1 MALPA
6 PDAIICGV
14 GTDDTRE
21 VERIRA
27 SRLWE
32 RALTG
37 VASGAWH
44 LMQAGN
50 RLAPRTTSRP
60 RWAPPRETGAN
71 AQSRPA
77 LGLPRRTTSLCPN
90 CVHELRDRVSAGE
103 IGLQSLRRA
112 QPGEIP
118 ARILER
124 DGRIVMEKDCPV
136 HGHFEE
142 TLSTNP
148 ALTRRIERLFPGRD
162 LDSSAEPLHDHGPSS
177 IRYGRGGVL
186 TIDLTNRCD
195 MMCDPCF
202 MNANQVGYV
211 HELSFDEVRRL
222 IDNALTIRPK
232 RQISIQFSGGEPTLS
247 PILLD
252 AIAYARKAGYTSVQV
267 ATNGIRFAQDAGYA
281 RAAAEAGLRIAYLQF
296 DGIGEDANAHRKVPN
311 LFDVKLRAIENL
323 YQAGVDVVLVVTV
336 VRTVN
341 DHQVGRVVKFA
352 LENADKLSFVSFQPV
367 SFTGRDE
374 EIGEER
380 RQRQRYTL
388 SQLVDDVHRQT
399 GALEPLRDWFPLSAV
414 GTAADLTDLIKGPA
428 AEWGTLKCAC
438 HPDCGVATALMV
450 NKHTKA
456 WAPLPRMVDVERFF
470 ADAALIAR
478 SGRGR
483 FLTKVQSALA
493 LLRNY
498 RPAQAPE
505 GFRLYDLV
513 KKFDKQSGGALGGKL
528 GARDNTNRKGDE
540 WLILFIA
547 GMWFQDLWNYDF
559 QRTEMCL
566 IPYATPI
573 GEISFCAYNTGIG
586 WRQIAEG
593 MKPNPTVAEWY
604 REHGKHEV
612 FANPA
617 KKVPLPAV
625 DRPAALSVPDD
636 GWLAARADRDGEAV
650 VRPPSGARLARDE
663 AL

>member
-1 MALPA
+1 
-6 PDAIICGV
+6 
-14 GTDDTRE
+14 
-21 VERIRA
+21 
-27 SRLWE
+27 
-32 RALTG
+32 
-37 VASGAWH
+37 
-44 LMQAGN
+44 
-50 RLAPRTTSRP
+50 
-60 RWAPPRETGAN
+60 
-71 AQSRPA
+71 
-77 LGLPRRTTSLCPN
+77 
-90 CVHELRDRVSAGE
+90 
-103 IGLQSLRRA
+103 
-112 QPGEIP
+112 
-118 ARILER
+118 
-124 DGRIVMEKDCPV
+124 
-136 HGHFEE
+136 
-142 TLSTNP
+142 LSTNP

-162 LDSSAEPLHDHGPSS
+162 FDSSAERLHDHGSSS

-211 HELSFDEVRRL
+211 HELSFDEVTRL
-222 IDNALTIRPK
+222 IDDALTIRPK

-247 PILLD
+247 PIFLD
-252 AIAYARKAGYTSVQV
+252 AIAYARKVGYFSIQA

-296 DGIGEDANAHRKVPN
+296 DGVGEDANAHRKVPN
-311 LFDVKLRAIENL
+311 LFEVKLRAIENL

-336 VRTVN
+336 VRTIN
-341 DHQVGRVVKFA
+341 DDQVGRVVKFA
-352 LENADKLSFVSFQPV
+352 IENADKVSFVAFQPV

-374 EIGEER
+374 DIDEER
-380 RQRQRYTL
+380 RQRQRYPL

-399 GALEPLRDWFPLSAV
+399 GVLDPLRDWFPLSAV

-450 NKHTKA
+450 NKRTKT
-456 WAPLPRMVDVERFF
+456 WAPLPRMFDVERFF
-470 ADAALIAR
+470 ADAARIAR
-478 SGRGR
+478 SGRGP
-483 FLTKVQSALA
+483 FLTKLSSALA

-498 RPAQAPE
+498 RPAGAPE

-528 GARDNTNRKGDE
+528 GAGNNTNRKGDD

-547 GMWFQDLWNYDF
+547 GMWFQDVWNYDF
-559 QRTEMCL
+559 QRTQMCL

-586 WRQIAEG
+586 WRQIVEG
-593 MKPNPTVAEWY
+593 LRSNPTVAEWY
-604 REHGKHEV
+604 RDHGRHAV
-612 FANPA
+612 FAKPA

-625 DRPAALSVPDD
+625 ERPAAFSVPED
-636 GWLAARADRDGEAV
+636 GWLSPRAGRDRDAV
-650 VRPPSGARLARDE
+650 VRSPSRARLAGDE
-663 AL
+663 AK

>member
-1 MALPA
+1 MGGA
-6 PDAIICGV
+6 
-14 GTDDTRE
+14 
-21 VERIRA
+21 
-27 SRLWE
+27 RLLE

-37 VASGAWH
+37 VAGGAWH

-50 RLAPRTTSRP
+50 RLVPRTTHRP
-60 RWAPPRETGAN
+60 RWARTDDAGGGSPRLDVE
-71 AQSRPA
+71 
-77 LGLPRRTTSLCPN
+77 LPRRTRSLCPA
-90 CVHELRDRVSAGE
+90 CVREMRGRVAAGE
-103 IGLQSLRRA
+103 IGLESLRRA

-118 ARILER
+118 ASILER
-124 DGRIVMEKDCPV
+124 DRRIVMEKDCRI

-148 ALTRRIERLFPGRD
+148 AFTRRIERLFPGRD

-202 MNANQVGYV
+202 MDANQVGYV
-211 HELSFDEVRRL
+211 HELSFDEVKRL
-222 IDNALTIRPK
+222 IDNALAIRPK

-247 PILLD
+247 AIFLD
-252 AIAYARKAGYTSVQV
+252 AVAYARKAGYFSVQA
-267 ATNGIRFAQDAGYA
+267 ATNGIRFAQDAGFA

-296 DGIGEDANAHRKVPN
+296 DGVGEAANAHRKVPN
-311 LFDVKLRAIENL
+311 LFEVKLRAIENL
-323 YQAGVDVVLVVTV
+323 YEAGIDVVLVVTV

-341 DHQVGRVVKFA
+341 DDQVGRVVKFA
-352 LENADKLSFVSFQPV
+352 VENSDKLSFVAFQPV

-374 EIGEER
+374 DVDEER

-399 GALEPLRDWFPLSAV
+399 GVLEPLRDWFPLSAV

-450 NKHTKA
+450 NKRTKA
-456 WAPLPRMVDVERFF
+456 WSPLPRMFDVERFF
-470 ADAALIAR
+470 ADAAHLAR
-478 SGRGR
+478 SGRGP
-483 FLTKVQSALA
+483 FLTKVSSALA

-498 RPAQAPE
+498 RPAHAPE
-505 GFRLYDLV
+505 GFRLIDLV
-513 KKFDKQSGGALGGKL
+513 KKFDKQSGGALGGRL
-528 GARDNTNRKGDE
+528 GAKDNTNRKGDE
-540 WLILFIA
+540 WLILFVA

-566 IPYATPI
+566 IPYATPV

-586 WRQIAEG
+586 WRQIVEG
-593 MKPNPTVAEWY
+593 MRHNPSVAEWH
-604 REHGKHEV
+604 REHGRHEV
-612 FANPA
+612 FANPG
-617 KKVPLPAV
+617 KRVPLPVAN
-625 DRPAALSVPDD
+625 RPAALSIPED
-636 GWLAARADRDGEAV
+636 GRLDRRAQNGLNAAAHQPAA
-650 VRPPSGARLARDE
+650 ARLAPDE
-663 AL
+663 AK

>member
-1 MALPA
+1 M
-6 PDAIICGV
+6 DG
-14 GTDDTRE
+14 
-21 VERIRA
+21 
-27 SRLWE
+27 SRRWE
-32 RALTG
+32 RALSG

-44 LMQAGN
+44 LLQAGN
-50 RLAPRTTSRP
+50 RLVPRTTRHPNWARP
-60 RWAPPRETGAN
+60 LEAGAIGRSVPDLEMPRG
-71 AQSRPA
+71 
-77 LGLPRRTTSLCPN
+77 TTSLCPK
-90 CVHELRDRVSAGE
+90 CVRELRDRISAGE
-103 IGLQSLRRA
+103 LGLDSLRRA

-124 DGRIVMEKDCPV
+124 DGRVVMEKDCPV

-162 LDSSAEPLHDHGPSS
+162 FESFAERLHDHGPSS

-202 MNANQVGYV
+202 MNANQVEYV
-211 HELSFDEVRRL
+211 HELSFDEVKRL

-247 PILLD
+247 PIFLD
-252 AIAYARKAGYTSVQV
+252 AVAYAREVGYFSVQA
-267 ATNGIRFAQDAGYA
+267 ATNGIRFAQDADYA
-281 RAAAEAGLRIAYLQF
+281 RTAARAGLRIAYLQF
-296 DGIGEDANAHRKVPN
+296 DGVGEEANAHRKVPN
-311 LFDVKLRAIENL
+311 LFEVKLRAIENL
-323 YQAGVDVVLVVTV
+323 YQAGIDVVLVVTV
-336 VRTVN
+336 VRTIN

-352 LENADKLSFVSFQPV
+352 IENADKLSFVSFQPV

-374 EIGEER
+374 DIDEER
-380 RQRQRYTL
+380 RLRQRYTL
-388 SQLVDDVHRQT
+388 SQLVDDVHQQT
-399 GALEPLRDWFPLSAV
+399 GVLEPLRDWFPLSAV
-414 GTAADLTDLIKGPA
+414 GTAADLTDLIRGPA

-456 WAPLPRMVDVERFF
+456 WAPLPRMFDVERFF

-478 SGRGR
+478 SGRGQ

-498 RPAQAPE
+498 RPALAPD
-505 GFRLYDLV
+505 GFRLRDLV

-528 GARDNTNRKGDE
+528 GAEDNSNRKGDD

-547 GMWFQDLWNYDF
+547 GMWFQDLWTYDF
-559 QRTEMCL
+559 RRTEMCL

-586 WRQIAEG
+586 WRQIVEG
-593 MKPNPTVAEWY
+593 MRHNPTVAEWY
-604 REHGKHEV
+604 REHGRHEV

-617 KKVPLPAV
+617 KQVPLPAA
-625 DRPAALSVPDD
+625 DRPAALSVPED
-636 GWLAARADRDGEAV
+636 GWLCPRAGQGQETVARPLPR
-650 VRPPSGARLARDE
+650 ARLARDE
-663 AL
+663 VK

>member
-1 MALPA
+1 M
-6 PDAIICGV
+6 G
-14 GTDDTRE
+14 G
-21 VERIRA
+21 
-27 SRLWE
+27 SRRWE
-32 RALTG
+32 RALTA

-44 LMQAGN
+44 LLQAGN
-50 RLAPRTTSRP
+50 RLAPRTLHHP
-60 RWAPPRETGAN
+60 RWTRLREAGAN
-71 AQSRPA
+71 GQSLPD
-77 LGLPRRTTSLCPN
+77 LGLPRRTTSLCPG
-90 CVHELRDRVSAGE
+90 CVRELRDRVSAGE
-103 IGLQSLRRA
+103 IGLESLRRA

-124 DGRIVMEKDCPV
+124 DGRVVMEKDCPV

-162 LDSSAEPLHDHGPSS
+162 FDSSAERLHDHGSSS

-211 HELSFDEVRRL
+211 HELSFDEVTRL
-222 IDNALTIRPK
+222 IDDALTIRPK

-247 PILLD
+247 PIFLD
-252 AIAYARKAGYTSVQV
+252 AIAYARKVGYFSIQA

-296 DGIGEDANAHRKVPN
+296 DGVGEDANAHRKVPN
-311 LFDVKLRAIENL
+311 LFEVKLRAIENL

-336 VRTVN
+336 VRTIN
-341 DHQVGRVVKFA
+341 DDQVGRVVKFA
-352 LENADKLSFVSFQPV
+352 IENADKVSFVAFQPV

-374 EIGEER
+374 DIDEER
-380 RQRQRYTL
+380 RQRQRYPL
-388 SQLVDDVHRQT
+388 SQLVDDLHHQT
-399 GALEPLRDWFPLSAV
+399 GVLDPLRDWFPLSAV

-450 NKHTKA
+450 NKRTKA
-456 WAPLPRMVDVERFF
+456 WAPLPRMFDVERFF
-470 ADAALIAR
+470 ADAARIAR
-478 SGRGR
+478 SGRGQ
-483 FLTKVQSALA
+483 FLTKVSSALA

-498 RPAQAPE
+498 RPAGAPD

-528 GARDNTNRKGDE
+528 GAGNNTNRKGDD

-547 GMWFQDLWNYDF
+547 GMWFQDVWNYDF
-559 QRTEMCL
+559 QRTQMCL

-586 WRQIAEG
+586 WRQIVEG
-593 MKPNPTVAEWY
+593 LRSNPTVAEWY
-604 REHGKHEV
+604 RDHGRHAV

-617 KKVPLPAV
+617 KKVPLPAIE
-625 DRPAALSVPDD
+625 RPAAFSVPED
-636 GWLAARADRDGEAV
+636 GWLSPRTGRDRDAV
-650 VRPPSGARLARDE
+650 VRSPSRAHLAGDE
-663 AL
+663 AK